1 MKTCTAIL
9 LALGIA
15 MSASAQ
21 DINRFRYF
29 EEHGVMDP
37 QISAEAANSLVREGI
52 ASESPKIIDSTIR
65 GLGNLAPV
73 LAHDL
78 PHAYGK
84 LPTRTF
90 QTVPGL
96 KQFLI
101 EHWRR
106 QHANVGGS
114 TSEALRD
121 SLGFHLY
128 DGILVAP
135 PSLADWGL
143 EVADGG
149 EAVDPEALFNEL
161 SRRIPSWL
169 MIPQI
174 LSVYWPGD
182 SVVEQFLYDM
192 RDTDRAS
199 NVALTT
205 LGLLNT
211 GKFTSEA
218 ANAFR
223 ISLLENPG
231 TDVGASAAVARAA
244 EGLALSRPAAA
255 LPALIEAGVKNPAAR
270 SAILVAVAG
279 YDENQL
285 ELYARQIGRLVQH
298 GIDVMP
304 TTAESEAY
312 GRLIRLVMPVAE

>member
-21 DINRFRYF
+21 DIDRFRYF
-29 EEHGVMDP
+29 QEHGVMDP

-52 ASESPKIIDSTIR
+52 ASESPEIIDSTIR

-114 TSEALRD
+114 TSEALRN
-121 SLGFHLY
+121 SLGFHSY
-128 DGILVAP
+128 DGIMVAS
-135 PSLADWGL
+135 PSPAEWGL
-143 EVADGG
+143 EATDAG
-149 EAVDPEALFNEL
+149 EPVDPGDFLNEL
-161 SRRIPSWL
+161 SRRVPPWL

-182 SVVEQFLYDM
+182 SEVEQFLYDM
-192 RDTDRAS
+192 KDTDRAS
-199 NVALTT
+199 NAALTT
-205 LGLLNT
+205 LDLLNT

-218 ANAFR
+218 ANGFR
-223 ISLLENPG
+223 ISQLENPD
-231 TDVGASAAVARAA
+231 TEVGASATVIRAA

-255 LPALIEAGVKNPAAR
+255 LPALIEAGAKNPAAR

-285 ELYARQIGRLVQH
+285 ELYARQIGQLVQH
-298 GIDVMP
+298 GIDVIP

-312 GRLIRLVMPVAE
+312 DRLIRLVMPVVE